1 MILLTLL
8 LSSDFRY
15 ANNNFISAQRALKA
29 DTASTVIRS
38 ATAQLESSVTLCQA
52 DAYVPM
58 EGPGGVVTD
67 VSKYHM
73 VELSLAFHVKKKAKN
88 CNARQLIFYRCYV
101 C

>member
-1 MILLTLL
+1 M
-8 LSSDFRY
+8 FRY

-88 CNARQLIFYRCYV
+88 CNARQLIFKRCYV